1 MISHAAAPNEIFG
14 LAGAA
19 SDVGEAGQMGVGRWG
34 WVRSSGLFFEAV
46 GLSPAGWLSLVW
58 ILSISRATTA
68 GFAGDRGGTAHGV
81 EGIESRGGG
90 GIGMD
95 GGDVAAIAMRVETLL
110 LKDGPGG
117 GCRCVTPS
125 GCGGWSVPRPAV
137 LIASMTGWLPDR
149 VGELH
154 ESGMTGDSPGS
165 RAIHELASI
174 STDLSSRQSILL
186 REMGDPQNHGR

>member
-1 MISHAAAPNEIFG
+1 
-14 LAGAA
+14 
-19 SDVGEAGQMGVGRWG
+19 MG
-34 WVRSSGLFFEAV
+34 
-46 GLSPAGWLSLVW
+46 
-58 ILSISRATTA
+58 
-68 GFAGDRGGTAHGV
+68 
-81 EGIESRGGG
+81 
-90 GIGMD
+90 
-95 GGDVAAIAMRVETLL
+95 GGDVAAIAMRVETLP
-110 LKDGPGG
+110 LKDGTGG

>member
-1 MISHAAAPNEIFG
+1 
-14 LAGAA
+14 
-19 SDVGEAGQMGVGRWG
+19 
-34 WVRSSGLFFEAV
+34 
-46 GLSPAGWLSLVW
+46 
-58 ILSISRATTA
+58 
-68 GFAGDRGGTAHGV
+68 GV

-125 GCGGWSVPRPAV
+125 GCGIWSVPRPVV

-149 VGELH
+149 VEDLH
-154 ESGMTGDSPGS
+154 KSGMTGDSPGN
-165 RAIHELASI
+165 RR
-174 STDLSSRQSILL
+174 STY
-186 REMGDPQNHGR
+186 

>member
-1 MISHAAAPNEIFG
+1 MR
-14 LAGAA
+14 
-19 SDVGEAGQMGVGRWG
+19 VGRWG
-34 WVRSSGLFFEAV
+34 VGPFSGAVLRGGGFEPGRV
-46 GLSPAGWLSLVW
+46 VEFGLDPVDLAGHDCKVQ
-58 ILSISRATTA
+58 
-68 GFAGDRGGTAHGV
+68 AGDRGGTAHGV

-165 RAIHELASI
+165 WAIHALASI
-174 STDLSSRQSILL
+174 STDLSSRQSIFL
-186 REMGDPQNHGR
+186 REMGDSQNHGR

>member
-1 MISHAAAPNEIFG
+1 M
-14 LAGAA
+14 
-19 SDVGEAGQMGVGRWG
+19 G
-34 WVRSSGLFFEAV
+34 WVCSSGLFFEAA
-46 GLSPAGWLSLVW
+46 GLNPAGWLILVW
-58 ILSISRATTA
+58 ILSISHATA
-68 GFAGDRGGTAHGV
+68 ARFGL
-81 EGIESRGGG
+81 
-90 GIGMD
+90 
-95 GGDVAAIAMRVETLL
+95 AIAAGPLMVSRESIRGAVEASEWAAAMWPRRRVETLL
-110 LKDGPGG
+110 PKDGPSG

-165 RAIHELASI
+165 WAIHALASI

-186 REMGDPQNHGR
+186 REMGDSQNHGR